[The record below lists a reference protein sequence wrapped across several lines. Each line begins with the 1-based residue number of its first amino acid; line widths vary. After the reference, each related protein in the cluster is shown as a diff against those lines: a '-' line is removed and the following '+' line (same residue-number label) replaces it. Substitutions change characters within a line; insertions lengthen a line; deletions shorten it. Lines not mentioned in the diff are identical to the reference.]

1 MTNASLSN
9 RVFAVLS
16 LSLLLATAAAAAHAA
31 PAAPAQ
37 PALREELLR
46 MQTEDQAVR
55 QQTGKIDFE
64 KWQAV
69 DRADGARLKQIVD
82 QFGWPTVDMV
92 GKDGAHAAW
101 LLAQHADKD
110 TAFQLQVLALMEP
123 LVRTGQAAA
132 KDYAY
137 LWDRTHYPQRY
148 GTQGDCIAAGEWQP
162 FEIDDIAALEE
173 RRRAVGLEPELDYIA
188 RFKTICTQAS
198 APGIPGE
205 PFYGRRTV
213 RIGKPPA

>member
-1 MTNASLSN
+1 MTTAVFRN
-9 RVFAVLS
+9 RVSAVLS
-16 LSLLLATAAAAAHAA
+16 LAMAAAQAA
-31 PAAPAQ
+31 PAAPTQ

-55 QQTGKIDFE
+55 QQTGRIDVG
-64 KWQAV
+64 KWMAV
-69 DRADGARLKQIVD
+69 DRADGARLKQIVE

-92 GKDGAHAAW
+92 GADGAHAAW
-101 LLAQHADKD
+101 LLAQHADRD
-110 TAFQLQVLALMEP
+110 TAFQLNVLALMAP

-137 LWDRTHYPQRY
+137 LWDRTHDPQRY
-148 GTQGDCIAAGEWQP
+148 GTQGDCVAPGEWQP
-162 FEIDDIAALEE
+162 FEVDDLAALDE
-173 RRRAVGLEPELDYIA
+173 RRRAVGLEPERDCIA
-188 RFKTICTQAS
+188 RFKTLCTAA
-198 APGIPGE
+198 APPGGPGE